1 MCTLHRG
8 GSVLYGILRVEVG
21 HHASEAMLMI
31 SMLWNPRLWVPIST
45 QIAAAPVQDFFE
57 MLDSRPSQN
66 NPPVAPTATDE
77 DRIVLVGKKAA

>member
-1 MCTLHRG
+1 MSILH
-8 GSVLYGILRVEVG
+8 
-21 HHASEAMLMI
+21 LMGPVFWDI
-31 SMLWNPRLWVPIST
+31 NIKTTM
-45 QIAAAPVQDFFE
+45 APVKDFFE